1 MLQNLE
7 LSIAKNSDIP
17 NLVPLLTELFSQ
29 EHEFSPDVNAQESG
43 LRTIIQDARVG
54 LILQAKINHQTVA
67 MVNLLFTQST
77 ALGGRVGILEDMIVT
92 NRYRGQGLGSKLL
105 ALAITEAR
113 NHSCKRITLLT
124 DSDNEGGQRFYQR
137 QGFALSSMTAMRLML

>member
-1 MLQNLE
+1 MLQDLE
-7 LSIAKNSDIP
+7 LSIAKKTDIP
-17 NLVPLLTELFSQ
+17 NLIPLLTELFSQ
-29 EHEFSPDVNAQESG
+29 EHEFSPDISAQQSG
-43 LRTIIQDARVG
+43 LSNIIQDAQIG

-92 NRYRGQGLGSKLL
+92 SRYHGQGLGSKLL
-105 ALAITEAR
+105 ALALTEAR
-113 NHSCKRITLLT
+113 NHGCKRITLLT